1 MDPPC
6 VFLGVKG
13 IDTAGRRVVC
23 SRCVSLRDDCKED
36 SMENLADCI
45 RMWMIDYKKN
55 SVKPSTYDRLIVSRK
70 LLERYTLA
78 WMPTDRITVDDIQRF
93 VNELVRDGY
102 AWTTIKKE
110 YSLLTAFYKFAYS
123 RGLSSTLPY
132 VGVELP
138 REANVKKLRKDID
151 IFAPWEQECLKRVL
165 YTLEDVSYAAGI
177 LMLETGMRVGETL
190 ALEWDDILWNRRA
203 IRVSKTLVRL
213 GGVNGWMFVQRNPK
227 SKSSIRTIPMS
238 KNAEGLL
245 RRLLSFRKTENPYLF
260 PNENDPKLPISYDA
274 LRYRLQSAFSKANVE
289 YRGFHTFRHTF
300 ASNCYAKGCDVK
312 ILSKLLGHRDASI
325 TYNIYMAL

>member
-1 MDPPC
+1 
-6 VFLGVKG
+6 
-13 IDTAGRRVVC
+13 
-23 SRCVSLRDDCKED
+23 
-36 SMENLADCI
+36 MENLADCI

-138 REANVKKLRKDID
+138 RACFKTQDLCTNRRCGKLR
-151 IFAPWEQECLKRVL
+151 
-165 YTLEDVSYAAGI
+165 T
-177 LMLETGMRVGETL
+177 
-190 ALEWDDILWNRRA
+190 
-203 IRVSKTLVRL
+203 
-213 GGVNGWMFVQRNPK
+213 
-227 SKSSIRTIPMS
+227 
-238 KNAEGLL
+238 
-245 RRLLSFRKTENPYLF
+245 
-260 PNENDPKLPISYDA
+260 
-274 LRYRLQSAFSKANVE
+274 
-289 YRGFHTFRHTF
+289 
-300 ASNCYAKGCDVK
+300 
-312 ILSKLLGHRDASI
+312 
-325 TYNIYMAL
+325 